1 MMITKCLHI
10 FTREMLYSQYFH
22 NKSYSSR
29 LLQIVVG
36 RQKSIFIGKFKLELI
51 TIYYLWFIM
60 KVLWKM
66 LWMSHLFFTIPLF
79 LTMVGYNII
88 YIYIYIIN
96 TSTVVKILW
105 QFAMVIFYSFRVTT
119 HKQIKKIIIIK
130 ITSKFNR
137 RCFPK
142 KKEKKKS

>member
-1 MMITKCLHI
+1 
-10 FTREMLYSQYFH
+10 
-22 NKSYSSR
+22 
-29 LLQIVVG
+29 
-36 RQKSIFIGKFKLELI
+36 
-51 TIYYLWFIM
+51 
-60 KVLWKM
+60 M

-88 YIYIYIIN
+88 YIYIYIYKIN

-137 RCFPK
+137 RYFPK
-142 KKEKKKS
+142 KKGKKKASFHKRNTTFKTFSQQIIK